1 MGYQLELRHF
11 KYFQALANQ
20 LNYRKAAEKLFISQ
34 PGLSRQIKQME
45 EILEVPL
52 FIRTKRKVSLTQ
64 AGVYL
69 KGEVDF
75 IFNHLQLTTKQ
86 LKMVNA
92 GQMGEVRIGFLGSA
106 VQKVIPDLMIQLNKK
121 YPDVHASLEELSNK
135 AQIEALQ
142 KDDLDIGF
150 VRMARVPSGIE
161 IHPVFTDSFSLVLPQ
176 NHRLN
181 KSNFKNVG
189 QLKEEPFILFSSDYS
204 PLYYD
209 KIMSI
214 CEDQGFTPKISHRSV
229 NAHTI
234 FKLVES
240 GLGVAIIPSSL
251 QLGFEL
257 NIKFIKLAKI
267 SQNTVLSAVWRS
279 ENRNPAMRQVIGL
292 LLNT

>member
-11 KYFQALANQ
+11 KYFQALANE

-52 FIRTKRKVSLTQ
+52 FIRTKRTVDLSE
-64 AGVYL
+64 AGKYL
-69 KGEVDF
+69 KNEVGF
-75 IFNHLQLTTKQ
+75 ILNHLKLTTKQ
-86 LKMVNA
+86 LKMIND

-106 VQKVIPDLMIQLNKK
+106 VQKVIPDLMLKLNID
-121 YPDVHASLEELSNK
+121 YPEVHTSLEELSNR

-142 KDDLDIGF
+142 KDELDIGF
-150 VRMARVPSGIE
+150 VRMARVPKGMKMY
-161 IHPVFTDSFSLVLPQ
+161 PVHTDSFSVALPKD
-176 NHRLN
+176 HILTA
-181 KSNFKNVG
+181 KNFKNVG

-214 CEDQGFTPKISHRSV
+214 CEDQGFSPKITHKSV

-251 QLGFEL
+251 HYGFDL
-257 NIKFIKLAKI
+257 DVKFIKLKEI
-267 SQNTVLSAVWRS
+267 PQNTILSAVWRS
-279 ENRNPAMRQVIGL
+279 DNRNPATRNVIDL
-292 LLNT
+292 LLK